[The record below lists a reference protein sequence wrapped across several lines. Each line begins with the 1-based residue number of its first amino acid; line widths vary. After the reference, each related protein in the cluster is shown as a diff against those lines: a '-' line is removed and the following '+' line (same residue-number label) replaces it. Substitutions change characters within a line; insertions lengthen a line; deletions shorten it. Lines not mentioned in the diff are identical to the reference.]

1 MNTSNH
7 EIHFTSNNMQPEFLD
22 LLDQMDHDLD
32 CIRRSERLNPDDII
46 LMNLRVKT
54 GSRGM
59 YRIDLL
65 SEVPTKRLM
74 RVERWE
80 NNRPSEKVIRV
91 VTVAG
96 SVIL

>member
-1 MNTSNH
+1 MINLV
-7 EIHFTSNNMQPEFLD
+7 EINFNANIQGPQFIQ
-22 LLDQMDHDLD
+22 LLDQLDHDIE
-32 CIRRSERLNPDDII
+32 CIRRSERLRPEDIQI
-46 LMNLRVKT
+46 LKLWRKT

-59 YRIDLL
+59 YRIDLN
-65 SEVPTKRLM
+65 TRNAYKKLM

-80 NNRPSEKVIRV
+80 NNRPENGQIRV

>member
-1 MNTSNH
+1 MSTIQ
-7 EIHFTSNNMQPEFLD
+7 EIHLVSNNMQPEFLH
-22 LLDQMDHDLD
+22 LLDQLDHDLD
-32 CIRRSERLNPDDII
+32 CIRRTERLNHQDII
-46 LMNLRVKT
+46 LMNLRMKT

-59 YRIDLL
+59 YRIDLM
-65 SEVPTKRLM
+65 SSKPTKRLM

-80 NNRPSEKVIRV
+80 NNRPSEKAIRV